1 MAKPLP
7 LSRLFIKGKPR
18 ENQPSSSVEDLQT
31 EGNETEIET
40 IRKPQPLRTI
50 LIPPVI
56 IATINLAALALTDRL
71 YIASEALFL
80 STPIEDGGLGLSVS
94 AIGTFS
100 STAGILVGISQV
112 LFFAP
117 LHAKLGSKYLF
128 ILGLS
133 AAIPRFVLWP
143 VANWI
148 ARTDGYTGLI
158 WFGLGL
164 QMCCSA
170 FIQFAYGK
178 SSYVPFVL

>member
-1 MAKPLP
+1 MQ
-7 LSRLFIKGKPR
+7 
-18 ENQPSSSVEDLQT
+18 E
-31 EGNETEIET
+31 EGNQETET
-40 IRKPQPLRTI
+40 IRRPQPLREI
-50 LIPPVI
+50 LILPVI
-56 IATINLAALALTDRL
+56 IATINLAALALTDRFYL
-71 YIASEALFL
+71 ATQALFL
-80 STPIEDGGLGLSVS
+80 STPIDDGGLALSVS

-100 STAGILVGISQV
+100 STSGIVVCISQV

-143 VANWI
+143 AMNWI
-148 ARTDGYTGLI
+148 ARRDGYTSFI

-178 SSYVPFVL
+178 SLHVLFVVSTDAYMRRGNLGFDCAVSWKS